1 MLDLMGAMVL
11 TAAIVVNLN
20 ATITMMPLSPVP
32 KLTTV
37 AVAGLWIGLAIAL
50 ATTGIYNSTATPVP
64 VVGVMAGLPVIA
76 VGAAAALLFARV
88 REALLALPVALLVGL
103 NTIRIALG
111 GFMVLLAL
119 QGRLSGPFP
128 QSAGWGDVIV
138 GLTAIPLAAAAARNL
153 RDNRGAVLAGNI
165 LGTLDL
171 VIAVSLGV
179 ASAPGSP
186 IQIFGEAIG
195 SKAMWSLPWSNI
207 PTLLVPFYLIIH
219 GVIFAQLARANRAA
233 VV

>member
-1 MLDLMGAMVL
+1 MLDLIGAMVL

-76 VGAAAALLFARV
+76 VGGAALLLARL
-88 REALLALPVALLVGL
+88 R
-103 NTIRIALG
+103 
-111 GFMVLLAL
+111 
-119 QGRLSGPFP
+119 GPFP

-138 GLTAIPLAAAAARNL
+138 GLTAIPLAAATARNL
-153 RDNRGAVLAGNI
+153 WGNRRAVLAWNI

-233 VV
+233 AI